1 MACQADKITNS
12 KNSTMSGLGTLSKLP
27 PELRIQIFSYALC
40 GKNDEISVAPNIH
53 RKLPEESERQLIF
66 RQTHHAAE
74 GRPSKPVAVKNS
86 LLYVSKQVSHEACQV
101 LYGDYK
107 FKLATAQALDWFL
120 VLIGENRQHIRHVI
134 VVGELGRRNLP
145 TMGRITDNLLQAK
158 NLRSLTL
165 RPKVR
170 VYVDFRG
177 AIIRFFGDA
186 DIARS
191 EIGAFITKLAFVSE
205 KLLRSLHK
213 AQESQDKPVGVS
225 DILSVDF
232 SAFGVA
238 REQLSAFWKSAVKS
252 RIDEST

>member
-1 MACQADKITNS
+1 M
-12 KNSTMSGLGTLSKLP
+12 
-27 PELRIQIFSYALC
+27 
-40 GKNDEISVAPNIH
+40 
-53 RKLPEESERQLIF
+53 
-66 RQTHHAAE
+66 
-74 GRPSKPVAVKNS
+74 
-86 LLYVSKQVSHEACQV
+86 
-101 LYGDYK
+101 
-107 FKLATAQALDWFL
+107 
-120 VLIGENRQHIRHVI
+120 
-134 VVGELGRRNLP
+134 
-145 TMGRITDNLLQAK
+145 
-158 NLRSLTL
+158 
-165 RPKVR
+165 
-170 VYVDFRG
+170 
-177 AIIRFFGDA
+177 IRFFGDA